1 MGKAANKQADA
12 GAAGKDSSRALWE
25 GKLKQ
30 EWKWHFLAITMS
42 PKRGQTVLST
52 MGPSKTKQ
60 ILSYMASGLRNA
72 EVRPLKN
79 LESVL
84 QVSGKQ
90 G

>member
-12 GAAGKDSSRALWE
+12 GTEGKDSSLALWE

-30 EWKWHFLAITMS
+30 ELKWHFLAITMS
-42 PKRGQTVLST
+42 PKRGQTILST

-60 ILSYMASGLRNA
+60 FLSYIASGLRNA

-90 G
+90 D